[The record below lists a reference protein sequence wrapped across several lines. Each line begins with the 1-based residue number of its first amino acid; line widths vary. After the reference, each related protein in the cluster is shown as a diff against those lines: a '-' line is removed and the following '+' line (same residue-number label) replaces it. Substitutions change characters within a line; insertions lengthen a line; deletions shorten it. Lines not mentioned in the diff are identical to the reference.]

1 MPLRGQT
8 RLEAESNSE
17 NLMDPENTSNVF
29 FLRSSS
35 WRKETGRYE
44 AYLWCSSCPI
54 EGQTRKG
61 GDYDL
66 AALKCRRTSTLINF
80 PRQNYETELTE
91 MRNMSKEQY
100 IQFIKRSSDSFSRG
114 TSAYRGVTRIDQMY
128 LYKSMIWL
136 GKCPSDGGWQARIG
150 RVAGYKNLYL
160 GTFDDQEGA
169 AEGYDIAAI
178 KYRGKKAVTNFDT
191 SRYDVKAIMNNT
203 LPVGRNAKRTRV
215 EQHTT
220 CRKEAMTLYG
230 AAFVP
235 RMGFISPC
243 PCMPALSSHNITSK
257 EHFI

>member
-1 MPLRGQT
+1 
-8 RLEAESNSE
+8 
-17 NLMDPENTSNVF
+17 
-29 FLRSSS
+29 
-35 WRKETGRYE
+35 
-44 AYLWCSSCPI
+44 
-54 EGQTRKG
+54 
-61 GDYDL
+61 
-66 AALKCRRTSTLINF
+66 
-80 PRQNYETELTE
+80 
-91 MRNMSKEQY
+91 
-100 IQFIKRSSDSFSRG
+100 
-114 TSAYRGVTRIDQMY
+114 MY

-243 PCMPALSSHNITSK
+243 PLVQMLVKCSVVQMLFFGKILGMEDGSNALFWEDSWNGHPPLAYDQNLSQARVILTSIWRSK
-257 EHFI
+257 EKDYL